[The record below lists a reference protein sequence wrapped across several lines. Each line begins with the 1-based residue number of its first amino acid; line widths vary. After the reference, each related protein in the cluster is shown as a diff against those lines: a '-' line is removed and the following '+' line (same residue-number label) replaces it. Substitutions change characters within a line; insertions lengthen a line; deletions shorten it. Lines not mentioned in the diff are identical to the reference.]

1 MGFLHNDSWFKGCFD
16 EQVVR
21 NGGLLVVD
29 IFVKT
34 KKEKKFGKRQKKKN
48 SLK

>member
-34 KKEKKFGKRQKKKN
+34 KKEKSLERDKKRKIV
-48 SLK
+48 